1 MRKWIY
7 ANLDK
12 VAHVSISV
20 ILTIVISWIFLVT
33 ISGISVLISAVCG
46 FIGTMIIGVLKEIS
60 DKIRGGGKIDVY
72 DLLADLIGG
81 ILGGLLGLL
90 IL

>member
-12 VAHVSISV
+12 VAHVSISI

-60 DKIRGGGKIDVY
+60 DKIREGKIDVY

>member
-46 FIGTMIIGVLKEIS
+46 FIGTMIIAVLKEIS
-60 DKIRGGGKIDVY
+60 DKIRGGKIDVY

>member
-60 DKIRGGGKIDVY
+60 DKIRGGKIDVY